1 MMKAK
6 ADKMIIL
13 GLSDENI
20 KRLKQNQPIKFNLKE
35 FGMQDMDVLIFNGKD
50 EFTMKKMM
58 FEAGL
63 INPDKTQI
71 KDDWA
76 DKN

>member
-1 MMKAK
+1 
-6 ADKMIIL
+6 MIIL
-13 GLSDENI
+13 GLSDENLN
-20 KRLKQNQPIKFNLKE
+20 RLKKNQPLKFNLKE
-35 FGMQDMDVLIFNGKD
+35 FGMQDMDVFIFNGKD
-50 EFTMKKMM
+50 ELTMKKTM

-63 INPDKTQI
+63 IHPDKTEI